1 MERLQLAEQKA
12 PGPRSASPSS
22 AAASSA
28 APPVSPATQRATEL
42 AAQLVVPAP
51 GDGSFQHREAEEIFG
66 MKSRW
71 VQPFQLFFFN
81 TQKIILNEKYLE
93 KKHLNICLI

>member
-1 MERLQLAEQKA
+1 MERLQLTEQKA
-12 PGPRSASPSS
+12 PGARSASPSS

-71 VQPFQLFFFN
+71 VQPF
-81 TQKIILNEKYLE
+81 EKSNL
-93 KKHLNICLI
+93 K

>member
-1 MERLQLAEQKA
+1 MERLQLTEQKA
-12 PGPRSASPSS
+12 PGARSASPSS

-66 MKSRW
+66 MKSR
-71 VQPFQLFFFN
+71 QGKPF
-81 TQKIILNEKYLE
+81 EKM
-93 KKHLNICLI
+93 I